1 MAGERSFDTQMNTLV
16 LIAAIAVR
24 NPFWPIGYEGVREV
38 ISAEP
43 TVDLKAAASAEDET
57 ATAASD
63 AIAAQ
68 AAQTPQVNAN
78 RLWIEARKTLR
89 IGGIATVTDNDGT
102 RHNCIMIN
110 GLAYGNGDL
119 ISTNHENHRFTWR
132 VQGLTKGETVKLT
145 RVRMRELEDDA
156 APSTL
161 TTDLK
166 EKK

>member
-1 MAGERSFDTQMNTLV
+1 MNALI

-43 TVDLKAAASAEDET
+43 TVDLKTATPAEEET
-57 ATAASD
+57 ATAATD

-68 AAQTPQVNAN
+68 AAQTTQVTSS

-119 ISTNHENHRFTWR
+119 ISINHANHRFTWR

-145 RVRMRELEDDA
+145 RVRMRELDDDA
-156 APSTL
+156 VPPTL

>member
-1 MAGERSFDTQMNTLV
+1 MNSLV

-43 TVDLKAAASAEDET
+43 TIELKTPASTDEET
-57 ATAASD
+57 TTAASD

-68 AAQTPQVNAN
+68 AAQTAAKAKNID
-78 RLWIEARKTLR
+78 RLWIDARKTLR

-110 GLAYGNGDL
+110 GLAYGNNDL
-119 ISTNHENHRFTWR
+119 ISINHENHRFTWR
-132 VQGLTKGETVKLT
+132 VKGLTKGETVKLT
-145 RVRMRELEDDA
+145 RVRIKVLEDEPVLPNA
-156 APSTL
+156 

-166 EKK
+166 EKKQ

>member
-1 MAGERSFDTQMNTLV
+1 MNTIL

-43 TVDLKAAASAEDET
+43 TVDLKAAASTDDET
-57 ATAASD
+57 TAASA

-68 AAQTPQVNAN
+68 AAQATQVNTS
-78 RLWIEARKTLR
+78 RLWVEARKTLR

-145 RVRMRELEDDA
+145 RVRMRELEDEPA
-156 APSTL
+156 QPTL
-161 TTDLK
+161 TNDLK

>member
-1 MAGERSFDTQMNTLV
+1 MNTFV

-43 TVDLKAAASAEDET
+43 TVDLKAAASTEEET
-57 ATAASD
+57 ATAATD

-68 AAQTPQVNAN
+68 AAQTTQVNTS

-110 GLAYGNGDL
+110 GLAYGNNDL
-119 ISTNHENHRFTWR
+119 ISVNHENHRFTWR

-145 RVRMRELEDDA
+145 RIRMKTLEDDS
-156 APSTL
+156 APSIL
-161 TTDLK
+161 TNDLK